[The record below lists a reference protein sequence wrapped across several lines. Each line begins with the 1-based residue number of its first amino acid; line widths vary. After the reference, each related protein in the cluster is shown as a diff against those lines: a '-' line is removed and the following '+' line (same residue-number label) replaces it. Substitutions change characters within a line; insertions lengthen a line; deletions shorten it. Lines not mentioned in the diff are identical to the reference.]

1 MLTPGSK
8 NKEKEKRMSA
18 QNFASLMT
26 GGERVDRDHYRT
38 STAKRLSL
46 IIPSGVK
53 VYDIEEKTYYYGDDV
68 TLGGGR
74 INILTEKTPINA
86 VAANGVLTVSDTPL
100 AYVENVNAS
109 GTLTVTG
116 TPVADQVI
124 TIDGGDDEV
133 VLVFKA
139 EPDAENP
146 LEVAIDED
154 NDIQAS
160 IIRNAI
166 NTNSETVTAEVGEEA
181 TSHVVTVTAVAAGT
195 AGNSIVLTTN
205 ATGVAASGAGTLAD
219 GVNEANFFTVGDEKY
234 KFAVDREDTAFLV
247 TISSNTTTQ
256 AENIVAAITA
266 DSSIVNA
273 TNEAAVVTV
282 SDKIKRVDGNSIV
295 VTEISAALSWDGTA
309 LYTSDF
315 ATNTNGFTAEGGAAA
330 GNIDSID
337 TLNDWLRFTSDD
349 ETDEVK
355 QLKRT
360 ITTMKPGNEYKY
372 TYKYYIPAANTNI
385 DGIQLKQADGTPID
399 SAAQVVT
406 DDTTTVTGSF
416 IATGSGLIFSGL
428 VDGEETTEEDTEN
441 EVFYVREVVITPTGL
456 NDGVDGTPG
465 YKDEICIDD
474 DYLYISLGTNT
485 INDNNW
491 RRVQLSSF

>member
-53 VYDIEEKTYYYGDDV
+53 VYDIGEKTYYYGDGV

-100 AYVENVNAS
+100 EYVANVNAS
-109 GTLTVTG
+109 GTLTVAE
-116 TPVADQVI
+116 TPVEDQVI

-133 VLVFKA
+133 VLVFKDA
-139 EPDAENP
+139 PDTENP
-146 LEVAIDED
+146 LEIAINAD

-166 NTNSETVTAEVGEEA
+166 NTNSDTVTAEVGEEA

-195 AGNSIVLTTN
+195 AGNSIVLTTD
-205 ATGVAASGAGTLAD
+205 ATGVTASGAGTLAD

-234 KFAVDREDTAFLV
+234 KFAGDREDTDFLV
-247 TISSNTTTQ
+247 TISSNNTTQ
-256 AENIVAAITA
+256 AENIVTAITE
-266 DSSIVNA
+266 DSEIANA
-273 TNEAAVVTV
+273 TNDDAVVTV
-282 SDKIKRVDGNSIV
+282 SVKIKGIACNSV
-295 VTEISAALSWDGTA
+295 AVTESSAALSWDDTA
-309 LYTSDF
+309 IYTSDF
-315 ATNTNGFTAEGGAAA
+315 DTNADGFTAEGGAAA
-330 GNIDSID
+330 GNIDAID
-337 TLNDWLRFTSDD
+337 TLDDWLRFTSDA

-355 QLKRT
+355 QLKKT
-360 ITTMKPGNEYKY
+360 IADMVVGNEYKY
-372 TYKYYIPAANTNI
+372 TYRYYIPAANTNI

-428 VDGEETTEEDTEN
+428 VDGEETTEEDTES

-465 YKDEICIDD
+465 YNDEICIDD
-474 DYLYISLGTNT
+474 DYLYVSLGTNT